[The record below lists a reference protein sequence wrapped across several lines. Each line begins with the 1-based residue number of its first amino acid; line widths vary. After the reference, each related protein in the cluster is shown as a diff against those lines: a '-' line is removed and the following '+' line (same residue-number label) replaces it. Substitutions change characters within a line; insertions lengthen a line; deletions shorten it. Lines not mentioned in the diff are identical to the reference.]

1 MILQRTAILL
11 LPVMLAAQF
20 GTVTVSVD
28 DGQLK
33 ENDRRVTQGIDEQIQ
48 YFFVSTVWD
57 DEYSDLEIPLT
68 VHLFFQSVADKGG
81 QRLYGVQCLFT
92 NGSDQR
98 YFAKSVQFPYSQ
110 GQGVSYSPV
119 IFEPLASFLEFYGVI
134 ILAGEADTYNI
145 LGGTR
150 FYERAREIAL
160 RGMSSQYT
168 RGWRQRSEVV
178 NIISKNKPLRIAKFH
193 FYDGVA
199 YLNEGD
205 PTEAAAA
212 FDKMLDN
219 LEENYRQAPREHYSS
234 IFLDAHA
241 RDLVLLPPYLPN
253 RNKILKVMLELDP
266 DNEDSYRQGLG
277 IKSR

>member
-1 MILQRTAILL
+1 M
-11 LPVMLAAQF
+11 MLAAQF
-20 GTVTVSVD
+20 GTVAVSVD
-28 DGQLK
+28 DSQLK
-33 ENDRRVTQGIDEQIQ
+33 ENDRRVTQGIDEQIH
-48 YFFVSTVWD
+48 YFFISTQWD

-68 VHLFFQSVADKGG
+68 VQLFFQSVADKGG
-81 QRLYGVQCLFT
+81 QRLYGIQCLFT

-119 IFEPLASFLEFYGVI
+119 IFDPLASFLEYFGVL

-168 RGWRQRSEVV
+168 RGWRQRSETVD
-178 NIISKNKPLRIAKFH
+178 ILSKNKPLRIAKFH
-193 FYDGVA
+193 IYDGLA
-199 YLNEGD
+199 YLNERN
-205 PTEAAAA
+205 PAEAAIA
-212 FDKMLDN
+212 FDKMLAS
-219 LEENYRQAPREHYSS
+219 LEENYLQAPREHYTS

-241 RDLVLLPPYLPN
+241 RNLASLPRYIPN
-253 RNKILKVMLELDP
+253 RKKILKAMIRLDP
-266 DNEDSYRQGLG
+266 DNEDTYLQGLG
-277 IKSR
+277 TKSR

>member
-1 MILQRTAILL
+1 MFLQKTAILL
-11 LPVMLAAQF
+11 LPGMIAAQF
-20 GTVTVSVD
+20 VTVSISVD
-28 DGQLK
+28 DSQMK

-48 YFFVSTVWD
+48 YFFESTVWD

-68 VHLFFQSVADKGG
+68 VQLFFQSVADKGG

-98 YFAKSVQFPYSQ
+98 YFAKSAQFPYSQ

-119 IFEPLASFLEFYGVI
+119 IFDPLASFLEFYGVL
-134 ILAGEADTYNI
+134 ILAGEADTYDI

-150 FYERAREIAL
+150 FYERARDIAL
-160 RGMSSQYT
+160 RGMSSQYS

-178 NIISKNKPLRIAKFH
+178 NIISKNKHLRTAKYH
-193 FYDGVA
+193 FFNGLA
-199 YLNEGD
+199 YLDEDD
-205 PTEAAAA
+205 PVNASTS

-219 LEENYRQAPREHYSS
+219 LKENYRQAPREHYSS

-241 RDLVLLPPYLPN
+241 RDLASLPPYLPN
-253 RNKILKVMLELDP
+253 RKKVIKTMISLDP
-266 DNEDSYRQGLG
+266 DNEETYRQGLG